1 MKELWRI
8 SACLA
13 VVAALTAVGI
23 WIGSSALTVMSE
35 SQPMENRICVILDPG
50 HGGEDGGATS
60 CTGILESGINLE
72 IALRLEDM
80 LHLLGRKTIM
90 TRREDTSI
98 YTKGE
103 TIAQK
108 KISDLKERVRIVNE
122 QGNAVL
128 VSIHQNYFPMTQ
140 YSGPQVFYA
149 DNTESRLLASALQ
162 KTLIS
167 SLAPD
172 CKRKEKSGKG
182 IYLLEKINTCGVLI
196 ECGFLSNPSEEN
208 RLRQSSYQKKISAAI
223 GAALSTYLS

>member
-90 TRREDTSI
+90 IRREDTSI

-108 KISDLKERVRIVNE
+108 KISDLKDRVRIVNE

>member
-1 MKELWRI
+1 M
-8 SACLA
+8 AT
-13 VVAALTAVGI
+13 VVIDA
-23 WIGSSALTVMSE
+23 
-35 SQPMENRICVILDPG
+35 G

-90 TRREDTSI
+90 IRREDTSI

-172 CKRKEKSGKG
+172 CKRKEKSGTG
-182 IYLLEKINTCGVLI
+182 IYLLEKINTCGVVI